1 LYACRFGLG
10 PLVSPPDL
18 RGVALPSRLPELP
31 RGPVWVHGQ
40 GGYRASIAASLLQ
53 AAGLAV
59 TAVDGDFSRAADAGL
74 ALAGPVGRTS
84 AAAG

>member
-1 LYACRFGLG
+1 MG
-10 PLVSPPDL
+10 PRP
-18 RGVALPSRLPELP
+18 
-31 RGPVWVHGQ
+31 